1 MLPLRKLIGNH
12 HPLQHLIAMTLETID
27 LILDHNVGLL

>member
-1 MLPLRKLIGNH
+1 MLPLRKLMGGQ
-12 HPLQHLIAMTLETID
+12 HPLQRLIAMTLETID